1 VLYCRQRQLKQNPSR
16 KKSCTLCRRA
26 KTRCSEAIPQCTR
39 CKAKGLDCKYDH
51 ENSALLFLELGEGE
65 SDHDVGLNLP
75 APRTEPATLPT
86 QALQITLLNPTNGEN
101 SQVDFRLNS
110 LASHQDYLPGQLL
123 DHEIDFN
130 LDLEV
135 PQYEDWLDPNR
146 IDEIAQDVCE
156 SARQLTVLSNSGGS
170 RQITGH
176 NDNQSRYFP
185 PLLNFPISL
194 TAHTYF

>member
-1 VLYCRQRQLKQNPSR
+1 MLYCRQRQLKQNPSR

-26 KTRCSEAIPQCTR
+26 KTRCSEAIPRCTR

-51 ENSALLFLELGEGE
+51 ENSALLFLELGERE

-75 APRTEPATLPT
+75 ASRAEPPALPT
-86 QALQITLLNPTNGEN
+86 QALQIPLLNPTNGEN
-101 SQVDFRLNS
+101 SQINFRLNS
-110 LASHQDYLPGQLL
+110 LASPQDYLPGQLL

-135 PQYEDWLDPNR
+135 PQYENWLDPNR

-156 SARQLTVLSNSGGS
+156 SARQLTVSPDSGGS
-170 RQITGH
+170 RRITGH
-176 NDNQSRYFP
+176 FDNQSRYFL
-185 PLLNFPISL
+185 PLPNFPIAL

>member
-65 SDHDVGLNLP
+65 SDHEVGLNLP
-75 APRTEPATLPT
+75 APRAEPATLPA
-86 QALQITLLNPTNGEN
+86 QELQIPLLDPTNGVN
-101 SQVDFRLNS
+101 FQVDFRLNS
-110 LASHQDYLPGQLL
+110 LTSPQDYLPGQLL
-123 DHEIDFN
+123 DHDIDFN
-130 LDLEV
+130 LDVEV
-135 PQYEDWLDPNR
+135 PQYEDWLDPNCL
-146 IDEIAQDVCE
+146 DEIAQDVCE
-156 SARQLTVLSNSGGS
+156 SAHQLTLSSGSGGS

-176 NDNQSRYFP
+176 FDNQSRYFLP
-185 PLLNFPISL
+185 IPNLPIALL
-194 TAHTYF
+194 AHTYF